1 MDLGNGPRYD
11 NMLEEFLQFVPAMET
26 VDVLQ
31 FVVVVEAAVAST
43 TEDVVSCRAP
53 ASPRTGGTS

>member
-1 MDLGNGPRYD
+1 
-11 NMLEEFLQFVPAMET
+11 MLEEFLQFVPAMET

-31 FVVVVEAAVAST
+31 FVVVVVEAAVAST

>member
-31 FVVVVEAAVAST
+31 FVVVEAAVAST